1 GVSEVALLVAAA
13 FWTFLWG
20 PIGLVLS
27 GPLTVCLVV
36 LGRHVPQLGFIS
48 VLLGD
53 EPALE
58 ANVRFYQRL
67 LAGDQDE
74 AAEIA
79 REGADGSSAEEAC
92 DALLVP
98 ALAHARRDRKRN
110 ELSEDDERAIVEAVR
125 EIADELGERVA
136 EARSEDKE
144 AAGAPADVPKVRL
157 LACPARG

>member
-1 GVSEVALLVAAA
+1 VWGVGLALIGVNHALLWGILSGLLRYVPYIGAPSAAIPPLVLCLVQFEGWTQPILAAALLLTLELVVANVIEPWLYGQSIGVSEVALLVAAA

-67 LAGDQDE
+67 LAGDQD
-74 AAEIA
+74 
-79 REGADGSSAEEAC
+79 
-92 DALLVP
+92 
-98 ALAHARRDRKRN
+98 
-110 ELSEDDERAIVEAVR
+110 
-125 EIADELGERVA
+125 
-136 EARSEDKE
+136 
-144 AAGAPADVPKVRL
+144 
-157 LACPARG
+157 